1 MNLDWN
7 IETLSP
13 AQYKIADYIQKNLQ
27 TVLFS
32 TEQQIGDA
40 LGLSIA
46 SVSRFW
52 RSVGFKNMKHFKAHV
67 REQLDVTPV
76 TPAGKLKSI
85 MEKADTSTLSEQL
98 LEVGIR
104 NLEETVQHYSS
115 EALEASVSAL
125 LSARVIYLYGP
136 GPSAGLAQ
144 LMHYRLRRFG
154 LSIRHL
160 DRGGSELFED
170 LLHISKDDLVVIFG
184 FVRLLP
190 EAKVIVEHAKE
201 QGYRTL
207 LITDRLISDF
217 SDLSDITLFASRG
230 ETWEFHSMI
239 APTFL
244 IENLIIAVGKR
255 NPEDHLH
262 KLDELNK
269 LRKRYRNE
277 LPR

>member
-1 MNLDWN
+1 MKLDWN
-7 IETLSP
+7 TDTLSP
-13 AQYKIADYIQKNLQ
+13 AQYKIADYIQKNLH

-32 TEQQIGDA
+32 TEQEIGDA

-52 RSVGFKNMKHFKAHV
+52 RSVGFKNIKDFKAHV
-67 REQLDVTPV
+67 REQLEVTPV
-76 TPAGKLKSI
+76 TPAGKMKSI
-85 MEKADTSTLSEQL
+85 MDKGDADALPGQL
-98 LEVGIR
+98 LDVSIR
-104 NLEETVQHYSS
+104 NLEETVQHYSP
-115 EALEASVSAL
+115 EAIETSVSAL
-125 LSARVIYLYGP
+125 LSANTVYLYGP
-136 GPSAGLAQ
+136 GPSAGLVE

-154 LSIRHL
+154 LSIRRL

-170 LLHISKDDLVVIFG
+170 LLHIYKGDLVVIFG

-190 EAKVIVEHAKE
+190 EAKVIVQHAKE

-217 SDLSDITLFASRG
+217 SDQTDTTLFASRG

-255 NPEDHLH
+255 NQEVHLH

-269 LRKRYRNE
+269 LRKKYGSE

>member
-1 MNLDWN
+1 MKLDWN
-7 IETLSP
+7 TETLSP

-32 TEQQIGDA
+32 TEQEIGDA

-52 RSVGFKNMKHFKAHV
+52 RSVGFKNIKDFKAHV

-76 TPAGKLKSI
+76 TPAGKMKSI
-85 MEKADTSTLSEQL
+85 MEKADISTLSEQL

-136 GPSAGLAQ
+136 GPSAGLAE

-154 LSIRHL
+154 LSIKRL

-170 LLHISKDDLVVIFG
+170 LLHISSVDLVVIFG

-201 QGYRTL
+201 QGYCTL

-217 SDLSDITLFASRG
+217 SDQSDITLFASRG

-255 NPEDHLH
+255 NPEAHLH

-269 LRKRYRNE
+269 LRKKYASE

>member
-1 MNLDWN
+1 MKLDWN
-7 IETLSP
+7 TETLSP

-32 TEQQIGDA
+32 TEQEIGDA

-52 RSVGFKNMKHFKAHV
+52 RSVGFKNIKDFKAHV
-67 REQLDVTPV
+67 REQLEVTAV
-76 TPAGKLKSI
+76 TPAGKMKSI
-85 MEKADTSTLSEQL
+85 MDKADDNALPGQL
-98 LEVGIR
+98 LDVSIR

-115 EALEASVSAL
+115 EDVETSVSAL
-125 LSARVIYLYGP
+125 LSANIIYLYGP
-136 GPSAGLAQ
+136 GPSAGLVE

-154 LSIRHL
+154 LSIRRL

-170 LLHISKDDLVVIFG
+170 LLHISKEDLVVIFG

-190 EAKVIVEHAKE
+190 EAKVIVQHAKE

-217 SDLSDITLFASRG
+217 SDQTDIALFASRG

-255 NPEDHLH
+255 NQEAHLH

-269 LRKRYRNE
+269 LRKKYGSE

>member
-1 MNLDWN
+1 MKLDWN
-7 IETLSP
+7 TETLSP
-13 AQYKIADYIQKNLQ
+13 AQYMIADYIQKNLQ

-32 TEQQIGDA
+32 TEQEIGDA

-52 RSVGFKNMKHFKAHV
+52 RSVGFKNIKDFKARV
-67 REQLDVTPV
+67 REQLDVTPA
-76 TPAGKLKSI
+76 TPAGKMKSI
-85 MEKADTSTLSEQL
+85 MEKSDTSTLPGQL

-104 NLEETVQHYSS
+104 NLEETVQHYSP
-115 EALEASVSAL
+115 EALEAAVSAL
-125 LSARVIYLYGP
+125 LSAKMIYIYGP
-136 GPSAGLAQ
+136 GPSAGLAE

-154 LSIRHL
+154 LSIRRL

-170 LLHISKDDLVVIFG
+170 LLHISNEDLVVIFG

-190 EAKVIVEHAKE
+190 EAKVIVDHAKE

-207 LITDRLISDF
+207 LITDRLVSDF
-217 SDLSDITLFASRG
+217 SDQSDIALFASRG
-230 ETWEFHSMI
+230 EAWEFHSMI

-244 IENLIIAVGKR
+244 IENLIISVGKR
-255 NPEDHLH
+255 NQNDHLH

-269 LRKRYRNE
+269 LRKKYGDE

>member
-1 MNLDWN
+1 MKLEWN
-7 IETLSP
+7 TETLSP

-32 TEQQIGDA
+32 TEQEIGDA

-52 RSVGFKNMKHFKAHV
+52 RSVGFKNIKDFKTHV

-76 TPAGKLKSI
+76 TPAGKMKSI
-85 MEKADTSTLSEQL
+85 MEKADTSTLLEQL

-115 EALEASVSAL
+115 EAIEASVSAL

-136 GPSAGLAQ
+136 GPSSGLTE

-154 LSIRHL
+154 LSIKRL
-160 DRGGSELFED
+160 DHGGSELFED
-170 LLHISKDDLVVIFG
+170 LLHISSDDLVVIFG

-217 SDLSDITLFASRG
+217 SDQSDITLFASRG

-255 NPEDHLH
+255 NPEVHLH

-269 LRKRYRNE
+269 LRKKYVSE